1 MYFVYVE
8 REYICTTKRIHFPC
22 YTLYLVYVVNVYML
36 SIGFLLPSML
46 HINHGVCYREVVLDN
61 NQSYKRA
68 KYILLLFEIERKCLR
83 KLHVLRSVHFH
94 YDIVNISELDRKIRN
109 RNRIKI

>member
-1 MYFVYVE
+1 MNPLSKKQQSIRKVVNVLLFEYSPAKTVNVDFFLLYVYFVYVE

-68 KYILLLFEIERKCLR
+68 KYILLLFEI
-83 KLHVLRSVHFH
+83 
-94 YDIVNISELDRKIRN
+94 D
-109 RNRIKI
+109 